1 MDLDNINDKTID
13 LITDAVI
20 KKMLYKFK
28 QEYHQ
33 MSTPMSVADLMKGFM
48 PFRESPEEFL
58 LAEMARLHT
67 LLALYE
73 GKEEFMKAAII
84 KRRLEIIQTKAKTI
98 GERFDDNIA
107 LANHEYNVAGSAK
120 WLSGLKGGA
129 TLIGGYADYKKIK
142 YNRAT
147 ATKIP

>member
-1 MDLDNINDKTID
+1 MDLDNINDNTIE
-13 LITDAVI
+13 LITNAVI

-33 MSTPMSVADLMKGFM
+33 MSTPMSVGDLMKGYM
-48 PFRESPEEFL
+48 PFRETEEEFL

-84 KRRLEIIQTKAKTI
+84 KRRLEIVQTKLDNL
-98 GERFDDNIA
+98 DDDTQSD
-107 LANHEYNVAGSAK
+107 AGPQ
-120 WLSGLKGGA
+120 
-129 TLIGGYADYKKIK
+129 I
-142 YNRAT
+142 
-147 ATKIP
+147 

>member
-1 MDLDNINDKTID
+1 MDLDNINDHTIE
-13 LITDAVI
+13 LITNAVI

-33 MSTPMSVADLMKGFM
+33 MSTPMSVGDLMKGYM
-48 PFRESPEEFL
+48 PFRETEEEFL

-84 KRRLEIIQTKAKTI
+84 KRRLEIVQNKLDNL
-98 GERFDDNIA
+98 DDTDESN
-107 LANHEYNVAGSAK
+107 AGPQ
-120 WLSGLKGGA
+120 
-129 TLIGGYADYKKIK
+129 I
-142 YNRAT
+142 
-147 ATKIP
+147 

>member
-1 MDLDNINDKTID
+1 MDLDNINDQTIE
-13 LITDAVI
+13 LITNAVI

-33 MSTPMSVADLMKGFM
+33 MSTPMSVGDLMKGYM
-48 PFRESPEEFL
+48 PFRETEEEFL

-84 KRRLEIIQTKAKTI
+84 KRRLEIVQNKLDNL
-98 GERFDDNIA
+98 DDTTQSD
-107 LANHEYNVAGSAK
+107 AGPQ
-120 WLSGLKGGA
+120 
-129 TLIGGYADYKKIK
+129 I
-142 YNRAT
+142 
-147 ATKIP
+147 

>member
-13 LITDAVI
+13 MITDAVI

-28 QEYHQ
+28 QEIHHT
-33 MSTPMSVADLMKGFM
+33 TPMSIGDLMKGYM

-73 GKEEFMKAAII
+73 GQQEFMKAAII
-84 KRRLEIIQTKAKTI
+84 KRRLEIVQTKL
-98 GERFDDNIA
+98 DN
-107 LANHEYNVAGSAK
+107 LNDTDESDAGPQ
-120 WLSGLKGGA
+120 
-129 TLIGGYADYKKIK
+129 I
-142 YNRAT
+142 
-147 ATKIP
+147 

>member
-1 MDLDNINDKTID
+1 MDIDNINDKTIE
-13 LITDAVI
+13 LITNAVI

-33 MSTPMSVADLMKGFM
+33 MSTPMSIEDIMEGYM
-48 PFRESPEEFL
+48 PFQETEEEFL

-84 KRRLEIIQTKAKTI
+84 KRRLQIVQKKLDKL
-98 GERFDDNIA
+98 DD
-107 LANHEYNVAGSAK
+107 
-120 WLSGLKGGA
+120 
-129 TLIGGYADYKKIK
+129 
-142 YNRAT
+142 
-147 ATKIP
+147 

>member
-1 MDLDNINDKTID
+1 MDLDNINDATID
-13 LITDAVI
+13 MISDAVI

-33 MSTPMSVADLMKGFM
+33 LNTPMSVAELMKGFM
-48 PFRESPEEFL
+48 PFRETEEEFL

-84 KRRLEIIQTKAKTI
+84 KRRLEIVQNKLDNL
-98 GERFDDNIA
+98 DDDTQSD
-107 LANHEYNVAGSAK
+107 AGPQ
-120 WLSGLKGGA
+120 
-129 TLIGGYADYKKIK
+129 I
-142 YNRAT
+142 
-147 ATKIP
+147 

>member
-1 MDLDNINDKTID
+1 MDLDNINDHTIE
-13 LITDAVI
+13 LITNAVI

-33 MSTPMSVADLMKGFM
+33 MSTPMSVGDLMKGYM
-48 PFRESPEEFL
+48 PFRETEEEFL

-84 KRRLEIIQTKAKTI
+84 KRRLEIVQNKLDNL
-98 GERFDDNIA
+98 DDDTQGDVGPQI
-107 LANHEYNVAGSAK
+107 
-120 WLSGLKGGA
+120 
-129 TLIGGYADYKKIK
+129 
-142 YNRAT
+142 
-147 ATKIP
+147 

>member
-1 MDLDNINDKTID
+1 MDLDNINDQTIE
-13 LITDAVI
+13 LITNAVI

-33 MSTPMSVADLMKGFM
+33 MSTPMSVGDLMKGFM
-48 PFRESPEEFL
+48 PFRETEEEFL

-84 KRRLEIIQTKAKTI
+84 KRRLEIVQNKLDNL
-98 GERFDDNIA
+98 DDTTQGD
-107 LANHEYNVAGSAK
+107 AGPQ
-120 WLSGLKGGA
+120 
-129 TLIGGYADYKKIK
+129 I
-142 YNRAT
+142 
-147 ATKIP
+147 

>member
-13 LITDAVI
+13 IITDAVI

-33 MSTPMSVADLMKGFM
+33 LNTPMSVAELMKGFM
-48 PFRESPEEFL
+48 PFRETEEEFL

-73 GKEEFMKAAII
+73 EQEEYIKAAII
-84 KRRLEIIQTKAKTI
+84 KRRLEIIQNKL
-98 GERFDDNIA
+98 NN
-107 LANHEYNVAGSAK
+107 L
-120 WLSGLKGGA
+120 
-129 TLIGGYADYKKIK
+129 
-142 YNRAT
+142 
-147 ATKIP
+147 

>member
-1 MDLDNINDKTID
+1 MDIDNINDKTIE
-13 LITDAVI
+13 LITNAVI

-33 MSTPMSVADLMKGFM
+33 MSTPMSIEDIMEGYM
-48 PFRESPEEFL
+48 PFQETEEEFL

-84 KRRLEIIQTKAKTI
+84 KRRLQIVQKKLDKLDDSLIKIIKKRTNLVKEVLKLKEKKSEI
-98 GERFDDNIA
+98 
-107 LANHEYNVAGSAK
+107 
-120 WLSGLKGGA
+120 
-129 TLIGGYADYKKIK
+129 ADKKRINKILKKIK
-142 YNRAT
+142 
-147 ATKIP
+147 KK

>member
-13 LITDAVI
+13 VITDAVI

-28 QEYHQ
+28 QEIHHT
-33 MSTPMSVADLMKGFM
+33 TPMSIGDLMKGYM

-73 GKEEFMKAAII
+73 GQQEFMKAAII
-84 KRRLEIIQTKAKTI
+84 KRRLEIVQTKL
-98 GERFDDNIA
+98 DN
-107 LANHEYNVAGSAK
+107 LNDTDESDAGPQ
-120 WLSGLKGGA
+120 
-129 TLIGGYADYKKIK
+129 I
-142 YNRAT
+142 
-147 ATKIP
+147 